1 MKCLTILALL
11 VAVCAVFLGVG
22 RSEETADD
30 LREAD
35 LEDLYNDIED
45 DEQL

>member
-1 MKCLTILALL
+1 MKCWTILALL

-22 RSEETADD
+22 HSEETADD
-30 LREAD
+30 LSVETFKD
-35 LEDLYNDIED
+35 DNSDIKD